1 MRSWLIVL
9 ALALPLLGGVAAL
22 SAWVVAVDHHAQRG
36 ERLRLALWRLDARAG
51 ALLQAEAAR
60 PSEHWR
66 SFFPIDRAFGPM
78 LAACPPG
85 LLVASPL
92 LQPPPPPVLLHA
104 EISDGRITSPQVPEG
119 NFRDLAESGYV
130 TGDEIERMAGRLRS
144 LSPLFGLGK
153 AGSSNALV
161 QAQTTVAA
169 TAIWKD
175 ADILEN
181 RSPLDLAT
189 LYSPTPQPS
198 GPAQQKIAQ
207 QRDPAQ
213 QQEIAQQQENAQQKQ
228 AQQLDN
234 DYSNRARN
242 VDFNQQ
248 YGNANPAYLKS
259 GRIEPSPS
267 TLGAQQHTTQAPQ
280 TPRRESERI
289 GAMSGRWHDGHL
301 VLERTIAAAD
311 GGQSR
316 MQVVLL
322 DWPAWRQVLVA
333 EIADLLPSAD
343 LKHEQPSRKFGPA
356 LERLAALPICLDPGP
371 LDLALSVETWWVL
384 TLAWLGVGLG
394 TGGGLVL
401 VVAWRRLAERRAAFV
416 SAVTHELR
424 TPLTALRLHGDLLA
438 DERIGG
444 DPVRRGEAIAR
455 LRAEAARLGHLVE
468 NVLDYARLE
477 RRPPRPAM
485 VALAELLDAVVPRL
499 RERLASAGLSLSAE
513 PPPPGLRCRCD
524 LPAVERILSN
534 LADNAAKYAAQD
546 PSKEIILSVAVQ
558 ARTVTIRLRDH
569 GPGLDAAAR
578 DRLRRPFERSAEAA
592 AGAAPGIGL
601 GLALCRRLALAQ
613 GGRLTFTAP
622 DGGGLEVGLELRR
635 E

>member
-22 SAWVVAVDHHAQRG
+22 SAWVVTVDHHAQRG

-92 LQPPPPPVLLHA
+92 LQPPPSPVLLHA
-104 EISDGRITSPQVPEG
+104 EISDGRVTSPQVPEG

-144 LSPLFGLGK
+144 LSPIFGLDNSDTSG
-153 AGSSNALV
+153 ALF

-169 TAIWKD
+169 DANQKDLRIPLRGPQIDLTQALVGQTLVTA
-175 ADILEN
+175 
-181 RSPLDLAT
+181 
-189 LYSPTPQPS
+189 
-198 GPAQQKIAQ
+198 PAEQ
-207 QRDPAQ
+207 QRKA
-213 QQEIAQQQENAQQKQ
+213 

-234 DYSNRARN
+234 DYGNRARN
-242 VDFNQQ
+242 ADFNQQ

-267 TLGAQQHTTQAPQ
+267 IMDTQHTKKQEEHK
-280 TPRRESERI
+280 PRQEIERI
-289 GAMSGRWHDGHL
+289 GAMSGRWRDGYL
-301 VLERTIAAAD
+301 LLERTITAAD
-311 GGQSR
+311 GGSSR
-316 MQVVLL
+316 LQVVLL
-322 DWPAWRQVLVA
+322 DWPAWRQALIA
-333 EIADLLPSAD
+333 EIGDLLPAAE
-343 LKHEQPSRKFGPA
+343 LMHEQPRRKLGPA
-356 LERLAALPICLDPGP
+356 LERLAALPIDLDPGP
-371 LDLALSVETWWVL
+371 LALPLSAETWWVL
-384 TLAWLGVGLG
+384 VLAWLGVGLG
-394 TGGGLVL
+394 TTGGLIL

-444 DPVRRGEAIAR
+444 DPVRRSDAIAR

-477 RRPPRPAM
+477 RRPPRPAV
-485 VALAELLDAVVPRL
+485 VAVTDVLDATVPRL
-499 RERLASAGLSLSAE
+499 RERLASVGLSLSVE
-513 PPPPGLRCRCD
+513 PPPHGLRCRCD
-524 LPAVERILSN
+524 LPAIERILAN

-546 PSKEIILSVAVQ
+546 PTRPIDLRVTAQ
-558 ARTVTIRLRDH
+558 ARTVTIQLRDH
-569 GPGLDAAAR
+569 GPGLDAAAH